1 VESKFDIKAIEEEMN
16 KLIELLYHEHNKIS
30 LHIIKKKEIKRG
42 RRQRTKSSQGRD
54 TKQVIN

>member
-1 VESKFDIKAIEEEMN
+1 VESKLDIKAIEEEMN
-16 KLIELLYHEHNKIS
+16 KLIELLY
-30 LHIIKKKEIKRG
+30 IIKKKKFKRG

>member
-1 VESKFDIKAIEEEMN
+1 VESKLDIKAIEEEMN
-16 KLIELLYHEHNKIS
+16 KLVELLYYEHNKIS
-30 LHIIKKKEIKRG
+30 IHIIFYFFKRG

>member
-1 VESKFDIKAIEEEMN
+1 VESKLDIKAIEEEMN

-30 LHIIKKKEIKRG
+30 LHIIKKKKIKRG